1 MLLTGLFLPLIVA
14 LIVAC
19 IIIFLIFYF
28 SGIPEVGTLFTAN
41 WAMFFFHLIVAVIMF
56 ATASSDGWDV
66 FYEADYIPEGN
77 VTGSTTREKLD
88 EIRRRTYDK
97 KKKKRM
103 IAKLF
108 NLCGIFSA
116 LTAFAHLFVL
126 SVPELYTGWM
136 TQKIGGQNPLR
147 WLEYFVTSGIMMTC
161 IASVADVKDEYSL
174 LSVFVFTAVTNL
186 FGMAIESSEGNAYKW
201 FYMAAGFIP
210 FIIPWYFIVKNF
222 SLYSSTITDFES
234 LFETQDTITIPARSE
249 DEEDRTLT
257 KKEFQENMENLDLI
271 KILLTVILV
280 LYCIFPAIQ
289 IAQIAYPNKYRLG
302 ELLFILS
309 SFGSK
314 VTLNSFVYFL
324 GKRPSDTADYQE
336 SVVPEPV
343 KLQVPA
349 NYGTTATIE

>member
-1 MLLTGLFLPLIVA
+1 
-14 LIVAC
+14 
-19 IIIFLIFYF
+19 
-28 SGIPEVGTLFTAN
+28 
-41 WAMFFFHLIVAVIMF
+41 
-56 ATASSDGWDV
+56 
-66 FYEADYIPEGN
+66 
-77 VTGSTTREKLD
+77 
-88 EIRRRTYDK
+88 
-97 KKKKRM
+97 
-103 IAKLF
+103 
-108 NLCGIFSA
+108 
-116 LTAFAHLFVL
+116 
-126 SVPELYTGWM
+126 
-136 TQKIGGQNPLR
+136 
-147 WLEYFVTSGIMMTC
+147 
-161 IASVADVKDEYSL
+161 
-174 LSVFVFTAVTNL
+174 
-186 FGMAIESSEGNAYKW
+186 
-201 FYMAAGFIP
+201 
-210 FIIPWYFIVKNF
+210 
-222 SLYSSTITDFES
+222 LYSSTITDFES